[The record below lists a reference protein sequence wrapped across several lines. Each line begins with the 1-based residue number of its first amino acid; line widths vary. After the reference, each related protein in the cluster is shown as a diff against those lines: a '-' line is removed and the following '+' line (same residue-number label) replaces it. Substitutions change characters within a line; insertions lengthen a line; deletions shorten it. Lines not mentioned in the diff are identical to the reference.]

1 MAPEIHIGEPYSRE
15 ADLWSLGLYVYERR
29 TFIYPILYPGCIL
42 FELCSMRH
50 AFTGSNYS
58 LVKNIVEGDIPSLD
72 LESLVHHQTV
82 SPFVSH
88 LLVRDVHNRMKASEI
103 LEK

>member
-1 MAPEIHIGEPYSRE
+1 
-15 ADLWSLGLYVYERR
+15 
-29 TFIYPILYPGCIL
+29 
-42 FELCSMRH
+42 MRP

-82 SPFVSH
+82 SPFVS
-88 LLVRDVHNRMKASEI
+88 LLLERDAHNRMKAADL